1 MFYTKRPDE
10 AIVFV
15 FAYGVFC
22 VGVEDE
28 CVWNNSDN
36 YKTVS
41 GYTIW
46 SDARSAGEFIFR

>member
-28 CVWNNSDN
+28 CVRNNSDN